1 VRLTNDQTTRARDLG
16 IRIGLL
22 ASGPTASIVDVPG
35 VGVGHVTVWRDEPA
49 PPAGRGVARTGV
61 TVIDPGGNLFRAPVP
76 AGGAVLNGA
85 GECTGF
91 LAAGEW
97 GLAETPVFLTST
109 MQVGRVYDAACELL
123 AEEDDGIGVDDVVI
137 PIVAECDD
145 SFLSDARRMQVSAS
159 DVRTA
164 REAARAAGA
173 SAGRLAPAE
182 GAVGAGTGMTCL
194 GFKGGIGT
202 ASRLVPSGHTVGVL
216 TLTNFGDRDRLTVDG
231 VPVGRLLPPE
241 PPAAAGDAPGDRARG
256 DRSRGDRSRGDRSRG
271 DRARGDWASRGSA
284 GSCITVIVTD
294 GPLDAAACARLA
306 RRAGLG
312 LARTGSTASHGS
324 GEIFL
329 ALATGLR
336 APRNS
341 PVPAGVSAI
350 TGPDLNPFFAA
361 AVEAT
366 EEAVLNSLLAATTV
380 TGRDGNTSP
389 GLPAA
394 KVRELLVSAGRIAAE
409 PSADGLVPPGYLEP
423 GCSL

>member
-1 VRLTNDQTTRARDLG
+1 VLPA
-16 IRIGLL
+16 
-22 ASGPTASIVDVPG
+22 GPTASIADVPG
-35 VGVGHVTVWRDEPA
+35 LGVGHVTVWRDEPA

-61 TVIDPGGNLFRAPVP
+61 TVIDPGGNMFASPVP

-91 LAAGEW
+91 LATAEW

-123 AEEDDGIGVDDVVI
+123 MTEDPRIGTDDVII

-145 SFLSDARRMQVSAS
+145 SFLSDARRMQVSAA
-159 DVRTA
+159 DVHVA

-173 SAGRLAPAE
+173 AGSRRTPDE
-182 GAVGAGTGMTCL
+182 GAVGAGTGMSCL

-202 ASRLVPSGHTVGVL
+202 ASRVVPSGHTVGVL
-216 TLTNFGDRDRLTVDG
+216 VLTNFGDQQRLTVDG
-231 VPVGRLLPPE
+231 VPVGRLLPPAE
-241 PPAAAGDAPGDRARG
+241 ETAGRRL
-256 DRSRGDRSRGDRSRG
+256 
-271 DRARGDWASRGSA
+271 ASRPPA

-294 GPLDAAACARLA
+294 APLDPAACARLA

-312 LARTGSTASHGS
+312 LARAGSTAHHGS

-336 APRNS
+336 TPRGAAAPASVS
-341 PVPAGVSAI
+341 PVIGSALDPYFDAAG
-350 TGPDLNPFFAA
+350 
-361 AVEAT
+361 EAT
-366 EEAVLNSLLAATTV
+366 EEAVLTSMLTAPTV

-389 GLPAA
+389 GLPGAR
-394 KVRELLVSAGRIAAE
+394 VRELLVAAGRI
-409 PSADGLVPPGYLEP
+409 SAGAPGH
-423 GCSL
+423 G